1 MSDTLLK
8 EGAIQITHEELKKLQ
23 EFDRKMWEFLDAYH
37 EEQARQERKRKK
49 QDAVLLLVAVTAFV
63 LAIALE
69 VAAVILGQLTLCA

>member
-1 MSDTLLK
+1 
-8 EGAIQITHEELKKLQ
+8 
-23 EFDRKMWEFLDAYH
+23 MWEFLDVYH

-49 QDAVLLLVAVTAFV
+49 QDAVLLLIAVTAFV